1 MEEGILGKPV
11 IYFPY
16 FSLSTLA
23 EMGQIKN
30 YRIK

>member
-1 MEEGILGKPV
+1 LGKPV
-11 IYFPY
+11 IYFSY